1 MYSNINAEKQIE
13 KKYIYIF
20 LKWIQGSE
28 NADTMNSLLR
38 KLRDKDE
45 DLLKQAE
52 KHDNEMN
59 KLDKEIYNLKAELA
73 KVQRELQVYY
83 SQKRAITL

>member
-1 MYSNINAEKQIE
+1 MIKNAEKQIE
-13 KKYIYIF
+13 KKYIFF
-20 LKWIQGSE
+20 LKIIQGSE

-52 KHDNEMN
+52 KHDNEIN
-59 KLDKEIYNLKAELA
+59 KLDKEIHNLKAELA
-73 KVQRELQVYY
+73 KVQRELQVYF
-83 SQKRAITL
+83 SQERAITL